1 MLRWIAILL
10 MVALPLRS
18 GLAAVQF
25 CPWMAA
31 AAAVAQ
37 TDTTQAAST
46 EMDMGEDC
54 PGASMVDGQ
63 CKLQTACSVTPVLRD
78 AAAVDTPRI
87 SLTRPVLAAVYAAVV
102 FPMLPDRVPIQRS

>member
-31 AAAVAQ
+31 AVAQ
-37 TDTTQAAST
+37 TDTAQAVST
-46 EMDMGEDC
+46 EMGMGKDC
-54 PGASMVDGQ
+54 PGTSMVDGQ

-78 AAAVDTPRI
+78 AAAVDSPRI

>member
-37 TDTTQAAST
+37 TDTTQAVST
-46 EMDMGEDC
+46 EMGMGEDC

-78 AAAVDTPRI
+78 AAPVDTPRI

-102 FPMLPDRVPIQRS
+102 FPPPPERVPIQLS